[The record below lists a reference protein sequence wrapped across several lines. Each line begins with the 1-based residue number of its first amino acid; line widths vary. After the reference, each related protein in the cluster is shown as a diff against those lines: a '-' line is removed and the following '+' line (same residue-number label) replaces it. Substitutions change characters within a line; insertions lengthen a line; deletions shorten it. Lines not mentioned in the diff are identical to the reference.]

1 MEDDWDLNSL
11 FQLKHEMSIEN
22 YYIKAIYINPQAES
36 ATHINVPSAIPA
48 YSAKHPD
55 GKLPYA

>member
-1 MEDDWDLNSL
+1 MEDDWDLNSP
-11 FQLKHEMSIEN
+11 FELKHEMSIEN
-22 YYIKAIYINPQAES
+22 YCNKAIYINPQAES
-36 ATHINVPSAIPA
+36 ATHINVPSKTPA